1 MGSRRWAA
9 GGLLRSDLKLG
20 SKEAEHRAGRFQGV
34 GSDSQL
40 DDQPGQKALPDGW
53 SLAVGWCTLLL
64 EGTVLTK
71 ADRRRTGRRKKEAA
85 KTSFSQR
92 WNASDLVHTMK
103 KAFIVCDKLSTS
115 KDNSIRLATCGHTPF
130 QHKVKLGWLM
140 LYLYPLC

>member
-1 MGSRRWAA
+1 MSSVGWRRRRSWWF
-9 GGLLRSDLKLG
+9 GELDQISCPGL
-20 SKEAEHRAGRFQGV
+20 
-34 GSDSQL
+34 
-40 DDQPGQKALPDGW
+40 DQPRAFMAP
-53 SLAVGWCTLLL
+53 AVSIVVICPWCNLLL
-64 EGTVLTK
+64 EVTVLTK